1 MADPFTGKYPVTQ
14 TWEKHLINAGPTL
27 GGVDY
32 GMDVGTPLPA
42 SSGGV
47 FEWVTALTL
56 VKPRWYNTGLGY
68 AAAVR
73 HPDGTRTVYGHC
85 SGRMARAGSTVVA
98 GQVLALSGGA
108 KGTPGAG
115 KSTGAH
121 VHCHDVLPDGTTRA
135 RPFTTGGGASGSA
148 GTGTPAPIPDPAL
161 EVSEMKFLYTP
172 AGATTTARYALI
184 DLVAFRSAGGV
195 LVTDVQATAE
205 NYSRICPT
213 PAVTVTRE
221 EFVASVTAANLFV
234 EQVVNASFASAPV
247 AVPSVPSAAEIADA
261 VADEQAERLQA

>member
-1 MADPFTGKYPVTQ
+1 
-14 TWEKHLINAGPTL
+14 
-27 GGVDY
+27 
-32 GMDVGTPLPA
+32 
-42 SSGGV
+42 
-47 FEWVTALTL
+47 
-56 VKPRWYNTGLGY
+56 
-68 AAAVR
+68 
-73 HPDGTRTVYGHC
+73 
-85 SGRMARAGSTVVA
+85 
-98 GQVLALSGGA
+98 LALSGGA

-135 RPFTTGGGASGSA
+135 RPFTTGGGSSGSA
-148 GTGTPAPIPDPAL
+148 GTGTPAPIPEPAL

-195 LVTDVQATAE
+195 LTTDVQATAE

-221 EFVASVTAANLFV
+221 EFNASVTAANLFV
-234 EQVVNASFASAPV
+234 QQVVNASFASAP
-247 AVPSVPSAAEIADA
+247 AAAAGPSAAEIADA